1 MISHQTI
8 PLLFPN
14 MGRPDPA
21 AEEHQRNY
29 LDKSTVWSNL
39 FHKRQGTTLSFSLKY
54 TQKIIFFSF
63 FKGGFKCTTCTP
75 SGSATGQSYQLDII
89 HRWNLGIH
97 SENENGV
104 RTHLPQLFDPW
115 KWCPDTF
122 IIVFRPVHIASG
134 GMLVLIETGPVR
146 MVSAPESVYTSIKCV
161 QTSLSWPDAIIATT
175 GLMTG
180 GFECYNR

>member
-1 MISHQTI
+1 
-8 PLLFPN
+8 

-21 AEEHQRNY
+21 AEEHQGNY

-89 HRWNLGIH
+89 NRWNLGIH

-104 RTHLPQLFDPW
+104 RTHLKQLFDPW

-122 IIVFRPVHIASG
+122 IMVFWPVQIAPG
-134 GMLVLIETGPVR
+134 GMFVLIETGPIR
-146 MVSAPESVYTSIKCV
+146 TVSAPEKCV
-161 QTSLSWPDAIIATT
+161 HFHEMCPDITVMA
-175 GLMTG
+175 GRD
-180 GFECYNR
+180 NRDHRPHDRRFWMLQPVVIFMC